1 MTAHTGELQA
11 AVIGRSFFIGSP
23 MLRQRVVTALILL
36 ALLLPA
42 LFYTDP
48 TPFLFLILVFLAAG
62 AWEWG
67 RLNQLSQSNSLL
79 TAMICQTLCGVT
91 RGVGGVSK
99 EVGFLWVSGGIAWV
113 IAGSVVLSRGVAGWG
128 RIPSALRW
136 LVGVVFLW
144 LAWLAVAQARF
155 VGHNFLLS
163 VLALVWVADVGAYF
177 FGRALG
183 GRFVKGKLAP
193 SISPGKSWEGVWGG
207 MLCVFLFG
215 VGWVWVDQTFVLD
228 SPSLFS
234 QLYRAGIPWFVGG
247 TILLAA
253 MSVVGDLVES
263 LVKRNAQ
270 VKDSSALL
278 PGHGGVLDRIDA
290 ILPTLPLALML
301 SVLTNS

>member
-1 MTAHTGELQA
+1 MHAGDLPD
-11 AVIGRSFFIGSP
+11 AVSGRSVFAGRH
-23 MLRQRVVTALILL
+23 MLRQRVVTALLLL

-42 LFYTDP
+42 LFYSDP

-67 RLNQLSQSNSLL
+67 RLNQLSQSKSLV
-79 TAMICQTLCGVT
+79 TAVICLTLCGIT
-91 RGVGGVSK
+91 WGAGGVSK
-99 EVGFLWVSGGIAWV
+99 NVDLLWVSGGVAWV
-113 IAGSVVLSRGVAGWG
+113 IAGSAVLFRGVAGWS

-155 VGHNFLLS
+155 VGYNFLLS
-163 VLALVWVADVGAYF
+163 ILALVWVADIGAYF

-183 GRFVKGKLAP
+183 GRIVNSKLAP

-207 MLCVFLFG
+207 MVCVFLFG
-215 VGWVWVDQTFVLD
+215 VGWVWVDQILVLD

-301 SVLTNS
+301 SVLTKS